1 MVRVAVM
8 GSGSWGTTV
17 AKVCADT
24 EAVTAGASAAR
35 SGAAGG
41 TAPACPSVTLWAR
54 RAEIADEI
62 NGEHRNSTYL
72 PGAVL
77 PDSVT
82 ATTDAAEALAGADVV
97 FLGVP
102 SQSLRSNLERWR
114 DLIPSD
120 ATLVSLAK
128 GIEHSTGLRMSEVIA
143 EVAGVEPGR
152 VAVLSGPNLAVEVAQ
167 QQPAASVVACTDD
180 RRARMV
186 QSALATAYFRP
197 YTNDD
202 VIGCEV
208 GGTCKNVIALAC
220 GMAAGM
226 GMGHNTIATVI
237 TRGLTEITRLTVALG
252 GQERS
257 MAGLAGMGDLVATC
271 NSPLSRNRTFGE
283 RLGMGETL
291 EQASTATKG
300 QVAEGVISSM
310 SVAELAEAHGVEM
323 PITREVVRVC
333 HHGGDVPTAIRD
345 LMGRTK
351 KAE

>member
-24 EAVTAGASAAR
+24 EIGAQLAPTGSAA
-35 SGAAGG
+35 S
-41 TAPACPSVTLWAR
+41 PSVTLWAR
-54 RAEIADEI
+54 RAEIAAEI
-62 NGEHRNSTYL
+62 NDEHRNSTYL
-72 PGAVL
+72 PGTVL
-77 PDSVT
+77 PSSVT
-82 ATTDAAEALAGADVV
+82 ATTDPAAALDGADVV

-102 SQSLRSNLERWR
+102 SQSLRENLEQWR
-114 DLIPSD
+114 DLIPEE

-128 GIEHSTGLRMSEVIA
+128 GIEHSTGRRMSQVIT
-143 EVAGVEPGR
+143 EVADVDPGR

-180 RRARMV
+180 RRARLV

-226 GMGHNTIATVI
+226 EMGHNTIATVI

-283 RLGMGETL
+283 RLGMGESL
-291 EQASTATKG
+291 EQASGATKG

-333 HHGGDVPTAIRD
+333 HHGGDVQTAIRA

>member
-24 EAVTAGASAAR
+24 EAGARSAPTGSAA
-35 SGAAGG
+35 S
-41 TAPACPSVTLWAR
+41 PAVTLWAR
-54 RAEIADEI
+54 REEIAAEINDS
-62 NGEHRNSTYL
+62 HTNSTYL
-72 PGAVL
+72 PDIVL
-77 PDSVT
+77 PDSLT
-82 ATTDAAEALAGADVV
+82 ATTDPAAALDGADVV

-102 SQSLRSNLERWR
+102 SQSLRANLEQWR
-114 DLIPSD
+114 DLIPTD

-128 GIEHSTGLRMSEVIA
+128 GIEHSTGRRMSEVIT
-143 EVAGVEPGR
+143 EVVGVDPGR
-152 VAVLSGPNLAVEVAQ
+152 VAVLSGPNLAVEVAR

-180 RRARMV
+180 GRARMV
-186 QSALATAYFRP
+186 QSALATDYFRP

-220 GMAAGM
+220 GMVAGM

-283 RLGMGETL
+283 RLGKGETL
-291 EQASTATKG
+291 EQASGATKG

-323 PITREVVRVC
+323 PITREVVRAC
-333 HHGGDVPTAIRD
+333 HHGGDVPSAIRA

>member
-24 EAVTAGASAAR
+24 EAGARSAPTGSAAR
-35 SGAAGG
+35 
-41 TAPACPSVTLWAR
+41 PAVTLWAR
-54 RAEIADEI
+54 RPEIAEEI
-62 NGEHRNSTYL
+62 NRDHTNATYL
-72 PGAVL
+72 PDTVL
-77 PDSVT
+77 PSSIG
-82 ATTDAAEALAGADVV
+82 ATTDAAEALDGADVV

-102 SQSLRSNLERWR
+102 SQSLRANLDQWR
-114 DLIPSD
+114 DFIPSD

-128 GIEHSTGLRMSEVIA
+128 GIEHSTGRRMSEVIA
-143 EVAGVEPGR
+143 EVAEVDASR
-152 VAVLSGPNLAVEVAQ
+152 VAVLSGPNLAVEVAR

-180 RRARMV
+180 GRARLV

-237 TRGLTEITRLTVALG
+237 TRGLAEITRLTVALG

-283 RLGMGETL
+283 RLGMGESL
-291 EQASTATKG
+291 DQASGATKG

-323 PITREVVRVC
+323 PITRQVVRVC

>member
-24 EAVTAGASAAR
+24 ENPADTVDTATGA
-35 SGAAGG
+35 G
-41 TAPACPSVTLWAR
+41 SVTLWAR
-54 RAEIADEI
+54 RAGIAGEI
-62 NGEHRNSTYL
+62 NREHTNHTYL
-72 PGAVL
+72 PEIDL
-77 PDSVT
+77 PATIT
-82 ATTDAAEALAGADVV
+82 ASTDAAEVLAGADVV

-102 SQSLRSNLERWR
+102 SQSLRENLEQWR
-114 DLIPSD
+114 DLIPAD

-128 GIEHSTGLRMSEVIA
+128 GIEHSTGMRMSEVIA
-143 EVAGVEPGR
+143 EVADVDPSR
-152 VAVLSGPNLAVEVAQ
+152 VAVLSGPNLAVEVAR

-180 RRARMV
+180 ARAKLV
-186 QSALATAYFRP
+186 QAALATSYFRP

-220 GMAAGM
+220 GMAAGT
-226 GMGHNTIATVI
+226 GMGHNTVATVI
-237 TRGLTEITRLTVALG
+237 TRGLAETTRLTVALG
-252 GQERS
+252 GSERS
-257 MAGLAGMGDLVATC
+257 MAGLAGIGDLVATC

-283 RLGMGETL
+283 RLGRGETL
-291 EQASTATKG
+291 EEAGGATKG

-310 SVAELAEAHGVEM
+310 SVAELAARHGVEM
-323 PITREVVRVC
+323 PITAEVVRVC
-333 HHGGDVPTAIRD
+333 HHGGDVPTAIRE
-345 LMGRTK
+345 LMGRSK

>member
-24 EAVTAGASAAR
+24 EAGTVAR
-35 SGAAGG
+35 
-41 TAPACPSVTLWAR
+41 PAVTLWAR
-54 RAEIADEI
+54 RAEVAEEI
-62 NGEHRNSTYL
+62 TRDHTNANYL
-72 PGAVL
+72 PDTTL
-77 PDSVT
+77 PGSIT
-82 ATTDAAEALAGADVV
+82 ATTDSAEALRDADVV
-97 FLGVP
+97 FFGVP
-102 SQSLRSNLERWR
+102 SQSLRANLEKWR
-114 DLIPSD
+114 DQIPQD

-128 GIEHSTGLRMSEVIA
+128 GIEHSTGRRMSEVIA
-143 EVAGVEPGR
+143 EVAQADPSR
-152 VAVLSGPNLAVEVAQ
+152 VAVLSGPNLAVEVAR

-180 RRARMV
+180 RRARLV
-186 QSALATAYFRP
+186 QAALATSYFRP

-220 GMAAGM
+220 GITAGM

-237 TRGLTEITRLTVALG
+237 TRGLAEITRLTVALG

-291 EQASTATKG
+291 DQASKATKG

-310 SVAELAEAHGVEM
+310 SVDELAEAHGVEM

-333 HHGGDVPTAIRD
+333 HHGGDVQTAIRA

>member
-8 GSGSWGTTV
+8 GAGSWGTTV

-24 EAVTAGASAAR
+24 EAGSRSAPSGTEARPTVT
-35 SGAAGG
+35 
-41 TAPACPSVTLWAR
+41 VWAR
-54 RAEIADEI
+54 RPEVAEEITRDHI
-62 NGEHRNSTYL
+62 NGNYL
-72 PGAVL
+72 PGADL
-77 PDSVT
+77 PESIV
-82 ATTDAAEALAGADVV
+82 ATTDPADALKDADLV

-102 SQSLRSNLERWR
+102 SQSLRENLAQWR
-114 DLIPSD
+114 DRIPQD

-143 EVAGVEPGR
+143 EVAQVDLSR
-152 VAVLSGPNLAVEVAQ
+152 VAVLSEPNLAVEVAR
-167 QQPAASVVACTDD
+167 QQPAASVVACSDD
-180 RRARMV
+180 RRARLV
-186 QSALATAYFRP
+186 QSALATSYFRP

-237 TRGLTEITRLTVALG
+237 TRGLAEITRLTVALG

-283 RLGMGETL
+283 RLGKGESL
-291 EQASTATKG
+291 EQASKATKG

-310 SVAELAEAHGVEM
+310 SVDELAAAHGVEM

-333 HHGGDVPTAIRD
+333 HHGGDVKTAMRE